1 MEENSASQNTNDGRD
16 QETASARVLLQAASI
31 QLLVVTD
38 TLHVHVE
45 TCTDTHTHTIHLDT
59 HATAQATI
67 EQRGTGASIHSFIH
81 PSISVCMHRQTR
93 AHIERRG
100 NDTQRNKGG
109 KKRQR
114 LETNEVVG

>member
-81 PSISVCMHRQTR
+81 PSLCVCIDRR
-93 AHIERRG
+93 AHTLKEGETTRKGTKGERNG
-100 NDTQRNKGG
+100 EIGDK
-109 KKRQR
+109 
-114 LETNEVVG
+114 